1 MKKIKNKKARQKP
14 KIDFDLLKMELLGIG
29 FDCNLSE
36 AEIIREMFGK
46 YDLYSVFTI
55 AEDVVKDFVVL
66 CMRKAE
72 VVGLLTGKHA
82 YLDTYR
88 IGSDSAVSLL
98 DSESDS
104 YGNAAFFMYD
114 LLFPEGY
121 EEDMSNEYNA
131 YAHDVL
137 EDGTLDYLE
146 TINTVYID
154 DIYVVPEYRRLGI
167 ATQMIAA
174 VDRIF
179 GECSKCI
186 CLIPFDCP
194 EVYDCCGST
203 TATYD
208 VEEYVAHEKINQDIA
223 KENGYEIAGDYA
235 YFINEEIRAMLD
247 TVCKSK

>member
-1 MKKIKNKKARQKP
+1 MKKIKNKEVKRKT
-14 KIDFDLLKMELLGIG
+14 KIDFGLLKMELLGTG

-36 AEIIREMFGK
+36 AEIIRETVGK

-72 VVGLLTGKHA
+72 VIGLLTGKHA

-88 IGSDSAVSLL
+88 IGTDSAVGLL

-121 EEDMSNEYNA
+121 EEDMSKEYNA

-146 TINTVYID
+146 DINTVYID
-154 DIYVVPEYRRLGI
+154 DIYVVPEYRRLGV
-167 ATQMIAA
+167 ATQMVVA

-194 EVYDCCGST
+194 VVYNCPDST
-203 TATYD
+203 IVTCN
-208 VEEYVAHEKINQDIA
+208 VEEYIAREKINQDIA

-235 YFINEEIRAMLD
+235 YFINEKIRTMLD
-247 TVCKSK
+247 TVCRSK